1 MKKTLL
7 LLSCLLSASCVTKK
21 ATQFAVP
28 KERASEC
35 ATHCN
40 DLDMKLAAVVIISSS
55 AGCVCEPKE
64 AQAHTGNG
72 AAAVVGGAM
81 IAEEEARQQEQQERQ
96 RQHQS
101 PSIPRSQ

>member
-7 LLSCLLSASCVTKK
+7 LLTCLLSAGCITKK

-28 KERASEC
+28 KERATEC
-35 ATHCN
+35 VAHCN
-40 DLDMKLAAVVIISSS
+40 DLDMKLSAVVIISSS
-55 AGCVCEPKE
+55 AGCVCEPRD
-64 AQAHTGNG
+64 AQASTGNG

-96 RQHQS
+96 RRHQS